1 MDHLN
6 KPLEN
11 LKQQLEANLIQKYKI
26 IGAIEVLTQLIKEKS
41 GGKEDD
47 RKPDVESAVAED

>member
-1 MDHLN
+1 ME
-6 KPLEN
+6 KALEN